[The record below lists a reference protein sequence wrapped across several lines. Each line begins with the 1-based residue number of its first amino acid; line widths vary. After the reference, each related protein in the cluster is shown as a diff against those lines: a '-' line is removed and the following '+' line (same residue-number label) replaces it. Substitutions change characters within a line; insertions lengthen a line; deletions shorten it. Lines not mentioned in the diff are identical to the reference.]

1 MRILFMGTPD
11 FARQN
16 LKALYESGE
25 NIIGVVTA
33 QDKPKGRGMV
43 LTPSDVKKYALEVNI
58 PVYEPITLKNE
69 AFLDT
74 LKELD
79 PELIVV
85 VAYGKIL
92 PSYVLDY
99 PKYGCINNHASILPK
114 YRGAAPIQR
123 AIMDGD
129 NETGVSVM
137 KMDVGLDTGDVILV
151 KRVQIEENDN
161 FETVHDKLAEAGS
174 IALLKTVDLLKK
186 GEATYTKQGED
197 FTYAEKI
204 LKADCLIDF
213 NKSLNEIHNQIR
225 GLSPIPLSFT
235 HTPDGKL
242 LKIVASR
249 VIDSTRITGKKNG
262 EVVSLNGGIYIKCQN
277 GTIVFDEVVPEGK
290 GKMSANA
297 FINGR
302 KIAVGDILKQ
312 DFRKEKYMFNPRESA
327 LNSLNKFESQSSF

>member
-1 MRILFMGTPD
+1 MGTPD

-16 LKALYESGE
+16 LKALYEAGE

-58 PVYEPITLKNE
+58 PVYEPTTLKNE

-129 NETGVSVM
+129 KETGVSVM

-151 KRVQIEENDN
+151 KKVQIEENDN
-161 FETVHDKLAEAGS
+161 FENVHDKLAVAGS
-174 IALLKTVDLLKK
+174 GALLEVVKLLKEGK
-186 GEATYTKQGED
+186 ATYTKQD
-197 FTYAEKI
+197 DTFTYAEKI
-204 LKADCLIDF
+204 LKSDCLVDF
-213 NKSLNEIHNQIR
+213 TKSAKEVHNQIR
-225 GLSPIPLSFT
+225 GLSPIPLAYT
-235 HTPDGKL
+235 KTPDGKI
-242 LKIVASR
+242 LKLVESR
-249 VIDSTRITGKKNG
+249 VDNTDYKGQVG
-262 EVVSLNGGIYIKCQN
+262 EVVSLDGAICIKC
-277 GTIVFDEVVPEGK
+277 GSGAVAVSIVVPEGK
-290 GKMSANA
+290 GKMKSADY
-297 FINGR
+297 INGR
-302 KIAVGDILKQ
+302 KIKLGDILG
-312 DFRKEKYMFNPRESA
+312 
-327 LNSLNKFESQSSF
+327 